1 MKREPALLA
10 LATCL
15 FGTAT
20 ARAQNAPAWPPP
32 AAPSAPTPAQRSTP
46 GPAPGAAPAYGYPP
60 GYAYPPAY
68 GYPPGYAYPPGY
80 YPPPYPAGYP
90 YPPPAQGPGQQPVT
104 VVPATPPTPVPN
116 GKARLGA
123 AFMVFPRGTIDYSL
137 DYRGGPILAK
147 AGDAAATV
155 GVSVFYE
162 YQPLRYMF
170 LAAGLQILPTV
181 KWRHGQ
187 TTSTPGGTDPFAGS
201 GREFDL
207 LPQIGL
213 TLPVSRVIHLLAFTA
228 PGYSFVQGSDLV
240 KAYAD
245 PGTAKGFLIQAGAGM
260 TVSIGQHGF
269 VTFRFSQQW
278 GFQKNRVQSPTTGES
293 ADVAL
298 HTNYTGLHAG
308 GGYWF

>member
-1 MKREPALLA
+1 MKRNPALLA
-10 LATCL
+10 LATSLL
-15 FGTAT
+15 FGAAG
-20 ARAQNAPAWPPP
+20 ARAQQ
-32 AAPSAPTPAQRSTP
+32 PSTPGQAP
-46 GPAPGAAPAYGYPP
+46 GPAPVYGYPP

-68 GYPPGYAYPPGY
+68 GYPPPAHGYPPAY
-80 YPPPYPAGYP
+80 YPPPYPAYP
-90 YPPPAQGPGQQPVT
+90 YPPPTQGLAQQPVT
-104 VVPATPPTPVPN
+104 MVPASPAPTPVPD

-187 TTSTPGGTDPFAGS
+187 TTATPGGTDPFAGS

-207 LPQIGL
+207 LPQLGL

-228 PGYSFVQGSDLV
+228 PGYSFVQGSDMV

-260 TVSIGQHGF
+260 TVSLGQHGF
-269 VTFRFSQQW
+269 LTFRFSQQW
-278 GFQKNRVQSPTTGES
+278 GFQKNRVQSPTTGEW

-298 HTNYTGLHAG
+298 HTHYTGLHAG